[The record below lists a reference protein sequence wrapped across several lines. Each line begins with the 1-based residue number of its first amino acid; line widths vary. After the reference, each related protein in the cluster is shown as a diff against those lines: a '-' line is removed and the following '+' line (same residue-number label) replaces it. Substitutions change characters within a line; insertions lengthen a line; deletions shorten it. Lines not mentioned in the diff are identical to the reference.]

1 MRISGWSS
9 DVCSSDLNSTSSGRS
24 AGNWFPPCNPTTQTP
39 CACSSR
45 RRAEMR
51 YVQSLLLMLLL
62 CLPAA
67 MPAMAAEGDAEAV
80 VIATRLLDPMQAGAY
95 EAATADFT
103 AQLKDALGVA
113 KPTPVPAAPSTEE

>member
-1 MRISGWSS
+1 SWS
-9 DVCSSDLNSTSSGRS
+9 R
-24 AGNWFPPCNPTTQTP
+24 PCNPTTRTP

-51 YVQSLLLMLLL
+51 HLQSLLLMLLL

-67 MPAMAAEGDAEAV
+67 TPAMAAEGDADAV
-80 VIATRLLDPMQAGAY
+80 AAATRLLDRMRAGDY

-103 AQLKDALGVA
+103 PQMKAALGVD
-113 KPTPVPAAPSTEE
+113 KLAAVQAQLAAAGDRKSTRLNSSH